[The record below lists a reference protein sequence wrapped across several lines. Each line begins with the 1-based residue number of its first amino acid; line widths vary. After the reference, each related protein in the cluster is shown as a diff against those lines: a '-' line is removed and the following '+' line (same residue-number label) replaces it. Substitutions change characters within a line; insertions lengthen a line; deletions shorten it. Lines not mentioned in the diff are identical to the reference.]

1 MAYLIVGNGPAGIA
15 AAKTL
20 RKMESTAEIV
30 IATDDLEPPH
40 LRPLLPDLILGDV
53 EANVILDPQWKEL
66 HAKRIT
72 FLHGRTASRLDT
84 GRRVVEFDGGEE
96 KAYDAL
102 LVATGGKPAVPP
114 ALAGGHGAI
123 RVFDSYRDALAIRER
138 ASLPGNAVVY
148 GPGYLA
154 IEACRALRKA
164 KREVIWIQPDL
175 PRPGYPISGEL
186 EASILDEVRN
196 RGAAIREGEEIVQVR
211 EKDADTCIVV
221 TRTGEEIPCTLLVVA
236 TERVPSVGF
245 LSGSGVMVKRGVLVD
260 ECLRTSVAD
269 VYAAG
274 DCAEFVGSGS
284 EGGDGRI
291 NFGWR
296 SAILQGHLAGEN
308 MAGGSKRFGGREED
322 YFWALF
328 GFPLL
333 DRVKR

>member
-1 MAYLIVGNGPAGIA
+1 VG
-15 AAKTL
+15 
-20 RKMESTAEIV
+20 AEM
-30 IATDDLEPPH
+30 
-40 LRPLLPDLILGDV
+40 
-53 EANVILDPQWKEL
+53 ILDPQWKDL
-66 HAKRIT
+66 QAKRIA
-72 FLHGRTASRLDT
+72 FLHGRTALRLDT
-84 GRRVVEFDGGEE
+84 GRQVVEFDGGEE
-96 KAYDAL
+96 KAYDLL
-102 LVATGGKPAVPP
+102 LVATGGKPAVFP
-114 ALAGGHGAI
+114 ALATGHAAI
-123 RVFDSYRDALAIRER
+123 RIFDSYRDALAIRER

-221 TRTGEEIPCTLLVVA
+221 TRTGEEISCSLLVVA

-260 ECLRTSVAD
+260 EFLRTSVAD

-284 EGGDGRI
+284 QGGSGRI

-308 MAGGSKRFGGREED
+308 MAGGSKRFGGHEED